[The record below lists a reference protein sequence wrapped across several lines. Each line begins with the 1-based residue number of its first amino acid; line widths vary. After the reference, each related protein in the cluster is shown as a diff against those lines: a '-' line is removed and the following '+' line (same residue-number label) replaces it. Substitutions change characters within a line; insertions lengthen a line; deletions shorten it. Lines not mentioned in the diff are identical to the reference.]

1 MQNVKF
7 SSAIG
12 LDLLKGGISN
22 NRTGISFR
30 SDREQG
36 ADNNNICCKTTSS
49 RGYTMEH
56 RSCRCAYRSHMLAC
70 ELCQHA

>member
-1 MQNVKF
+1 MNF

-22 NRTGISFR
+22 NRTGICFR

-36 ADNNNICCKTTSS
+36 ADNNNICCKLTSS
-49 RGYTMEH
+49 RAGYTMQH
-56 RSCRCAYRSHMLAC
+56 RSCRCAYRFHMLAC
-70 ELCQHA
+70 ELRQQA